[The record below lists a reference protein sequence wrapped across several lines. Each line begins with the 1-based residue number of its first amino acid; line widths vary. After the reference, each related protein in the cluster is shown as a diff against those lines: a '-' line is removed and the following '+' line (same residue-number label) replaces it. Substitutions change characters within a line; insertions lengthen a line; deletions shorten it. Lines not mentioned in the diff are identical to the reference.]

1 MSLKLERKESK
12 VDNFM
17 YNVLCIVI
25 EKEIQNTNFILN
37 MAEK

>member
-12 VDNFM
+12 VDDF
-17 YNVLCIVI
+17 IVI
-25 EKEIQNTNFILN
+25 EKKLQNTNFILN